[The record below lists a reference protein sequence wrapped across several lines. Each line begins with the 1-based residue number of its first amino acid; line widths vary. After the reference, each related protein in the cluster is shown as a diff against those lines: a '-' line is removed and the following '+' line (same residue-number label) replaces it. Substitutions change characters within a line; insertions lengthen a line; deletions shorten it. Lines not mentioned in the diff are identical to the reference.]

1 LGGIAGS
8 FAHPVEQELG
18 QPWRIRLEDSCLQTI
33 LRDFSLPERPHEA
46 EEPALGQVIRE
57 LREERRLGQGELAV
71 AADVDERR
79 LKALESGQIDAD
91 YVLLVRLAKAL
102 GVAPGTVVARAE
114 ELAGEGSES

>member
-1 LGGIAGS
+1 MAGS

-18 QPWRIRLEDSCLQTI
+18 QLWRIRHEYSCLHAI
-33 LRDFSLPERPHEA
+33 LRDFSLPERPHKA

-57 LREERRLGQGELAV
+57 LRVERRLSQGELAT

-102 GVAPGTVVARAE
+102 GVAPGTVVTRAE
-114 ELAGEGSES
+114 ELAGEGT